1 MPVHHLDPVPEDAIV
16 YAGVGSRD
24 TPDDVLELMRRFGKA
39 AGEAGWTLRSGGA
52 EGADSAFEFGCDQ
65 AEGPKRIFY
74 ATEGDIEESG
84 NPNGHH
90 GVTAHPEHLRTVDQY
105 HPKPSLLSGY
115 VQRLMAR
122 NSAQV
127 LGFNLD
133 RPANLLVCWTPDGA
147 TSWEHT
153 SEETGGTG
161 QAIRLAT
168 AYKVNV
174 VNLYW
179 PESRLLVETLAE
191 ALGEKTPATPPPA
204 AAP

>member
-1 MPVHHLDPVPEDAIV
+1 MPVHHLDLVPEDAIV

-24 TPDDVLELMRRFGKA
+24 TPDGVLELMRRFGKA

-65 AEGPKRIFY
+65 AEGRKRIFY

-90 GVTAHPEHLRTVDQY
+90 GVAAHPEHLRTVDQY

-153 SEETGGTG
+153 SKSTGGSG
-161 QAIRLAT
+161 QTIRIACDYGL
-168 AYKVNV
+168 V
-174 VNLYW
+174 VSNLYW
-179 PESRLLVETLAE
+179 PESRSLIKSLISSIS
-191 ALGEKTPATPPPA
+191 
-204 AAP
+204 